1 MDNFLER
8 VPLSHRVVGYRQ
20 VVRGIHGN
28 QLRCVLIARDA
39 DSFIGEQLA
48 LLCKQNNVP
57 YEFVLDKQTMGKML
71 ELDVPCAVCAESKE
85 AKKVK

>member
-1 MDNFLER
+1 MDNFIKR

-39 DSFIGEQLA
+39 DSFIGEQISS
-48 LLCKQNNVP
+48 LCKQKNVP
-57 YEFVLDKQTMGKML
+57 YEFVSDKQTMGRIL
-71 ELDVPCAVCAESKE
+71 QLDVPCAVCAEKIE
-85 AKKVK
+85 AENK